1 MLNKLLGPFREF
13 GPAGAIYGLDRVLR
27 RIHPHLGLVMYDLMA
42 QPITDKPL
50 LPAGLARNLSFR
62 ELAADSSEVA
72 AMAARPEIKAQRFA
86 QGATALGVFR
96 KDTLLG
102 YVWFCTGRYV
112 EDEVRCVY
120 VMQHPEVAVFD
131 FDLVVVPES
140 RMGLGFAALW
150 HCANQYLTA
159 RGVRTSYSRVTRFN
173 VASRLAHQRLGA
185 RRFGTA
191 LFLQVASVE
200 VMLASVQPYV
210 SFSVGPS
217 TQPQLVLDAAA
228 VP

>member
-27 RIHPHLGLVMYDLMA
+27 RIHPRLGLVMYELMA
-42 QPITDKPL
+42 QPVTDKPL
-50 LPAGLARNLSFR
+50 LPAGLAKNLSFR
-62 ELAADSSEVA
+62 ELAVDSAEVA
-72 AMAARPEIKAQRFA
+72 AMAARPEVKARRFA

-96 KDTLLG
+96 KDELLG
-102 YVWFCTGRYV
+102 YIWFCSGQYV

-120 VMQHPEVAVFD
+120 VMQRPEVAAFD
-131 FDLVVVPES
+131 FDLVVMPES

-173 VASRLAHQRLGA
+173 VASRLAHRRLGA
-185 RRFGTA
+185 RRLGTA
-191 LFLQVASVE
+191 LFVQAGSLELMIASVP
-200 VMLASVQPYV
+200 PYL
-210 SFSVGPS
+210 SFSVGGNAP
-217 TQPQLVLDAAA
+217 PRLVLDALATS
-228 VP
+228 